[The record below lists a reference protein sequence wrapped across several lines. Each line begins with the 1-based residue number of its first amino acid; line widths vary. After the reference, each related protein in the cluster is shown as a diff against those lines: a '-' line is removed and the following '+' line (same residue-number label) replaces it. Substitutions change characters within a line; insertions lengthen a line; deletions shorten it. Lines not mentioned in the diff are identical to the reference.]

1 MTLNLTRPVVFFDLE
16 TTGVNVGKDRIVEFS
31 GLKTN
36 PDGSEEVLTLLVN
49 PEMPIPA
56 EASAVHGITDEK
68 VANMP
73 DFGQVAKDVVK
84 FIDNSDLGGFNSNKF
99 DIPMLMEELAR
110 VGVDMSMKGRRCID
124 VQNIFHKM
132 EQRTLVAAYKF
143 YCEKD
148 LTDAHSAEAD
158 TRATFEV
165 FRAQLGKY
173 DDLSDD
179 MDFLHEFSRR
189 HNAVDFSGH
198 IVYNTDKVECFNFGK
213 FKGRPVTEVL
223 KEQPSYYN
231 WMMDADF
238 PSYTKKV
245 LTEIRLRSFNQ

>member
-1 MTLNLTRPVVFFDLE
+1 MNLELSRPVVFFDLE

-31 GLKTN
+31 GLRIS
-36 PDGSEEVLTLLVN
+36 PDNAEDSLTLLVN

-56 EASAVHGITDEK
+56 EATAVHGISDDKVKNEPK
-68 VANMP
+68 FGEVANTIVG
-73 DFGQVAKDVVK
+73 FLKDA
-84 FIDNSDLGGFNSNKF
+84 DLGGFNSNKF

-143 YCEKD
+143 YCQKD
-148 LTDAHSAEAD
+148 LADAHSAEAD
-158 TRATFEV
+158 TRATYEV
-165 FRAQLGKY
+165 FRAQLEKY
-173 DDLSDD
+173 DELNGD

-189 HNAVDFSGH
+189 HNAADFSGH
-198 IVYNTDKVECFNFGK
+198 IVFNEEGTECFNFGK
-213 FKGRPVTEVL
+213 FKGKPVTEIL
-223 KEQPSYYN
+223 KQQPSYYN

-245 LTEIRLRSFNQ
+245 LTEIRLRGFNQ